1 MTPGRED
8 AAVIFPKVPKPDHVP
23 ADRVFEFNIFGDARF
38 EEDVQDSYARAVADA
53 PDIFWTPH
61 NGGHW
66 LVKRYDDIVAIV
78 GEPAVFSA
86 REMQVPRVPDPPRL
100 IPLNYDP
107 PESGAYRM
115 VLMPFFA
122 PKAIN
127 AMEPRVREIA
137 VEVIERV
144 GAKGACDFVDEV
156 AAEIPVGVFMELMG
170 MDRSR
175 LHECRAMADNF
186 FKSRVQEEYTVAG
199 NAIMAELTALIA
211 QKREHPDSGLV
222 SHLINADMRGRKLTE
237 DEILRTCFLLF
248 LGGMD
253 TVTNTTGFTYA
264 RLAQDP
270 ALQARLAADPTLIPK
285 FVEEGLRCYGV
296 STTQRLV
303 TQDCERFGLQFK
315 EGEVISCI
323 LPISGRDDR
332 KNPNPSA
339 FDIDRDSR
347 SYLTFSSGP
356 HLCIGH
362 LLARLEMRVLTEE
375 WVKRVPAF
383 HLKPG
388 GKRHFRTGTVIAL
401 ENLPLEWDVAQTA
414 AAA

>member
-1 MTPGRED
+1 ML
-8 AAVIFPKVPKPDHVP
+8 FPKVDRPDHIP

-38 EEDVQDSYARAVADA
+38 EEDVQASYAAAVSQA

-66 LVKRYDDIVAIV
+66 LVKRYDDIAAIV
-78 GEPAVFSA
+78 GEPEIFSA

-107 PESGAYRM
+107 PESGAYRS
-115 VLMPFFA
+115 VLMPYFSA
-122 PKAIN
+122 KAVK
-127 AMEPRVREIA
+127 AMEEQVRAIA
-137 VEVIERV
+137 IEVIDRV
-144 GAKGACDFVDEV
+144 SKQGECDFVDAV

-175 LHECRAMADNF
+175 LRQCRQMADNF
-186 FKSRVQEEYTVAG
+186 FKSRVQEDYTAAG
-199 NAIMAELTALIA
+199 NAILAELTTLMAE
-211 QKREHPDSGLV
+211 KRAAPDSGLV
-222 SHLINADMRGRKLTE
+222 SHLIAADMRGRKLTD

-253 TVTNTTGFTYA
+253 TVTNTTGFTFA
-264 RLAQDP
+264 RLAQEP
-270 ALQARLAADPTLIPK
+270 ELQARLAADPALIPK

-296 STTQRLV
+296 STTQRIV
-303 TQDCERFGLQFK
+303 TRDCERFGVQFK

-332 KNPNPSA
+332 KNEHPAS
-339 FDIDRDSR
+339 FDIDRAAQPH
-347 SYLTFSSGP
+347 LTFSSGP
-356 HLCIGH
+356 HLCLGH
-362 LLARLEMRVLTEE
+362 ILARLEMRVLTEE

-383 HLKPG
+383 TLKPG
-388 GKRHFRTGTVIAL
+388 TTRHYRTGTVIAL
-401 ENLPLEWDVAQTA
+401 ENLPIAWDVRQPLA
-414 AAA
+414 A

>member
-1 MTPGRED
+1 M
-8 AAVIFPKVPKPDHVP
+8 IFPKVPKPDHVP
-23 ADRVFEFNIFGDARF
+23 ADRVFEFNIFGDERF
-38 EEDVQDSYARAVADA
+38 EEDVQASYAEAVKDA

-66 LVKRYDDIVAIV
+66 LVKRYDDIAAVV
-78 GEPAVFSA
+78 GEPDVFSA

-107 PESGAYRM
+107 PESAAYRL
-115 VLMPFFA
+115 VLMPYFSA
-122 PKAIN
+122 KAVK
-127 AMEPRVREIA
+127 AMETRVRDIA
-137 VEVIERV
+137 VAVIEWV
-144 GAKGACDFVDEV
+144 AQKGECDFVDEV

-175 LHECRAMADNF
+175 LRECRQMADNF
-186 FKSRVQEEYTVAG
+186 FKSRVQEDYTVAG
-199 NAIMAELTALIA
+199 NAILAELTALMEE
-211 QKREHPDSGLV
+211 KRARPDNGLV
-222 SHLINADMRGRKLTE
+222 SHLLSADMRGRKLTD

-270 ALQARLAADPTLIPK
+270 ALQARLAADPMLIPK

-303 TQDCERFGLQFK
+303 TRNCERFGLQFM

-332 KNPNPSA
+332 KNDNPSA
-339 FDIDRDSR
+339 FDIDRAVQPH
-347 SYLTFSSGP
+347 LTFSSGP
-356 HLCIGH
+356 HLCLGH

-383 HLKPG
+383 SLKPG
-388 GKRHFRTGTVIAL
+388 ARRHFRTGTVIAL
-401 ENLPLEWDVAQTA
+401 ENLPLAWNRPQPLTA
-414 AAA
+414 

>member
-1 MTPGRED
+1 M
-8 AAVIFPKVPKPDHVP
+8 IFPKVPKPDHVP
-23 ADRVFEFNIFGDARF
+23 ADRVFEFNIFGDERF
-38 EEDVQDSYARAVADA
+38 EEDVQESYARAVADA

-66 LVKRYDDIVAIV
+66 LVRRYDDIVAV
-78 GEPAVFSA
+78 VSEPGVFSA

-115 VLMPFFA
+115 VLMPFFSPRA
-122 PKAIN
+122 VN
-127 AMEPRVREIA
+127 AMEARVREIA
-137 VEVIERV
+137 VEAIDRV
-144 GAKGACDFVDEV
+144 CARGECDFVDEV

-175 LHECRAMADNF
+175 LHQCREMADNF
-186 FKSRVQEEYTVAG
+186 FKSRVQEEFTVASD
-199 NAIMAELTALIA
+199 AIMAELTALVA
-211 QKREHPDSGLV
+211 QKRIAPDGGLV
-222 SHLINADMRGRKLTE
+222 SHLISADMRGRPLTD

-264 RLAQDP
+264 RLAQEPD
-270 ALQARLAADPTLIPK
+270 LQARLAADPTLIPK

-303 TQDCERFGLQFK
+303 TQDCERFGLQFR

-332 KNPNPSA
+332 KNANPMA
-339 FDIDRDSR
+339 FDIDRESQPH
-347 SYLTFSSGP
+347 LTFSSGP

-362 LLARLEMRVLTEE
+362 LLARLEMRILTEE

-383 HLKPG
+383 TLKPG
-388 GKRHFRTGTVIAL
+388 AKRHFRTGTVIAL
-401 ENLPLEWDVAQTA
+401 ENLPLSWDVGQAQA
-414 AAA
+414 A